1 MKIFNKGA
9 RSFKFY
15 GKDIAPDQFTDL
27 TETIG
32 GDDKRA
38 TQAAALLKDY
48 PNELLAGENA
58 SADAKAA
65 IGRAAVLEK
74 ENATLKGQVEKLQK
88 LLVSTDATAS
98 ETETETA
105 LLERA
110 EKAEARILELEK
122 LLESCDNERSGAVKA
137 AYGYQD
143 TIRTLEAQ
151 IEALTAPPAAPAQEA
166 PTPAPK
172 GKKGRNIDTA
182 SGS

>member
-9 RSFKFY
+9 RDFLFHGIRISPDKF
-15 GKDIAPDQFTDL
+15 
-27 TETIG
+27 TEIPE
-32 GDDKRA
+32 
-38 TQAAALLKDY
+38 QHAAGAAKLLKDY
-48 PNELLAGENA
+48 PNELLSAESAG
-58 SADAKAA
+58 ADVKAA
-65 IGRAAVLEK
+65 ASTIEQLKK

-88 LLVSTDATAS
+88 LLTSTDATAS
-98 ETETETA
+98 EA
-105 LLERA
+105 AILSRA

-172 GKKGRNIDTA
+172 GKKNRNLDA
-182 SGS
+182 PAGS